1 MNEIEIMGQNAELTL
16 DQRKQ
21 KNFKNY
27 FFYVELLFY
36 FLQGIYAAGLQV
48 YITYYTTT
56 VFNLDYATI
65 ATVVSLVGIP
75 TYLKMFTG
83 LLSDRVYVGKFGR
96 RKPYLI
102 MGGLLFIPAFI
113 VLSTITT
120 YSPVWLG
127 AILLCTVCF
136 VIVDGTADAL
146 TVDITPDEHTE
157 KMQGYANGGRY
168 AGMAVGV
175 ALTTALPGV
184 IGWQA
189 VAVILGIA
197 AAGQAFSAL
206 LFKELPGAELKE
218 KQIPIKTAIKIGFG
232 NRGAWLGILF
242 ALCFMGS
249 MGMANSIGPVVMN
262 NTSQTVYGIATMA
275 QYIGVALGAFFV
287 GQLINKIGGL
297 TNRNIIYLFI
307 GICIL
312 LLPWLLVDGN
322 WDKTARVILAEV
334 TMGIA
339 RGAVSVI
346 TYSVLMRLSSESIE
360 GFMFSVF
367 TSVMNLGLSMLS
379 MNIIAF
385 FGETMGFG
393 MIPAMYTM
401 IPMMLVGIL
410 LIPAI
415 NKSVEERRL
424 KETEVALSL
433 E

>member
-1 MNEIEIMGQNAELTL
+1 MNENETMVQTAELTL

-27 FFYVELLFY
+27 YFYVELLFY
-36 FLQGIYAAGLQV
+36 FLQGIYVAGLQV
-48 YITYYTTT
+48 YITYYMTH
-56 VFNLDYATI
+56 VFKLDYATI
-65 ATVVSLVGIP
+65 ATVASLAALP

-102 MGGLLFIPAFI
+102 MGGILFIPAFI
-113 VLSTITT
+113 ALSTITT
-120 YSPVWLG
+120 FSSIWLG
-127 AILLCTVCF
+127 AIILCNVCF

-168 AGMAVGV
+168 AGMAIGV
-175 ALTTALPGV
+175 ILATALPGV
-184 IGWQA
+184 IGWKA
-189 VAVILGIA
+189 VAVILGVA
-197 AAGQAFSAL
+197 AAGQAFSTL

-218 KQIPIKTAIKIGFG
+218 KLIPIKTAIKIGFG
-232 NRGAWLGILF
+232 NRGAWLGIIF

-262 NTSQTVYGIATMA
+262 NTNQAVYGAATMI
-275 QYIGVALGAFFV
+275 QYIGVAIGAFFV
-287 GQLINKIGGL
+287 GQLVNKIGGL
-297 TNRNIIYLFI
+297 TNRNIMFLFI
-307 GICIL
+307 GIWVL
-312 LLPWLLVDGN
+312 MLPWLLVDGN
-322 WDKTARVILAEV
+322 WDKTALVIFAQAS
-334 TMGIA
+334 MGIA

-346 TYSVLMRLSSESIE
+346 TYGVLMRLASESIE

-367 TSVMNLGLSMLS
+367 TSVMNIGLQMVSIK
-379 MNIIAF
+379 IIAF
-385 FGETMGFG
+385 FGETKGMG
-393 MIPAMYTM
+393 MIPAMFTM
-401 IPMMLVGIL
+401 LPMMLIGVL

-415 NKSVEERRL
+415 NKSVEERRE
-424 KETEVALSL
+424 KETLATLSM